1 MLELSVSLR
10 RFPSQPPRG
19 GDRDATAVEY
29 GRMVALVAAVLVG
42 VVTLLGGNLGIMF
55 SSVGHAL

>member
-19 GDRDATAVEY
+19 GDHDATAVEY
-29 GRMVALVAAVLVG
+29 GWMVALVAAVTVG
-42 VVTLLGGNLGIMF
+42 AVTLLGGNLGIMF
-55 SSVGHAL
+55 GNVAHGL